1 MAHQIKVERR
11 EGAGRGA
18 SRRLRHAGKV
28 PAIVYGGGP
37 DPVSIQLSHNEVL
50 LAQENE
56 WFYSSILDLNLDG
69 DVQPVLL
76 RDIQRHPAKA
86 RILHLDFQRVMADE
100 TIRVSVPLR
109 FINQENSPAGKTSG
123 VVIMHEMTEVE
134 IECLPGDLPANIEV
148 DLSDLKEGDVRHL
161 STVELPKGVVIPG
174 LSHDMEF
181 DAAIVIARK
190 MAEEPE
196 PEEVDED
203 AEDAEEQS
211 AEVPAIK
218 SKTPDDN

>member
-1 MAHQIKVERR
+1 MAHEIKVERR

-18 SRRLRHAGKV
+18 SRRLRHTGQI

-37 DPVSIQLSHNEVL
+37 DPVSIQLSHNEVW

-56 WFYSSILDLNLDG
+56 WFYSSILDLNLNG

-86 RILHLDFQRVMADE
+86 RILHLDFQRVMANE
-100 TIRVSVPLR
+100 AIRVSVPLR
-109 FINQENSPAGKTSG
+109 FVNQENSPAGKTSG

-148 DLSDLKEGDVRHL
+148 DLSELKEGDVLHL
-161 STVELPKGVVIPG
+161 SSLVLPKGVEIPG
-174 LSHDMEF
+174 LSRDTEF
-181 DAAIVIARK
+181 DAAMVIARK
-190 MAEEPE
+190 MAAEVEPE
-196 PEEVDED
+196 DDAEGDED
-203 AEDAEEQS
+203 GAAS
-211 AEVPAIK
+211 AEVPATK
-218 SKTPDDN
+218 AKAPEKK